1 VSTETGF
8 CGLRQTARL
17 RFWVED
23 SGGDGEPLLLV
34 SGLGYSSWCWAELR
48 DLLRGRWRVVSFD
61 NRGTG
66 RSAQPAGPY
75 SIAMLADDA
84 ASMLEACGV
93 ETAHVLGHSM
103 GGYIALTLARR
114 HPQRVRSL
122 VLVST
127 AGGGRGCL
135 PLPEDTRAAW
145 LAAAGLP
152 PEQYARRTMPL
163 SFAPGWTERHPKRFE
178 RYLRSRLQHPTPPAC
193 WAAQFQACE
202 QYFAEGV
209 GAEQIAQPALVIH
222 GTADRVIPFANGELL
237 ASQLPNARLLRLDGV
252 GHLPYLEEPERFA
265 SAVREF
271 LGML

>member
-1 VSTETGF
+1 VSTDAGF
-8 CGLRQTARL
+8 SGLLQTSRL

-23 SGGDGEPLLLV
+23 SGGSGEPLLLI

-48 DLLRGRWRVVSFD
+48 ETLRERWRVITFD

-84 ASMLEACGV
+84 ASVLDARGV
-93 ETAHVLGHSM
+93 EAAHVMGHSM

-163 SFAPGWTERHPKRFE
+163 SFAPGWTERHPERFE
-178 RYLRSRLQHPTPPAC
+178 RYLQNRLQHPTPPAC

-209 GAEQIAQPALVIH
+209 GAERITQPALVIH

-237 ASQLPNARLLRLDGV
+237 AAQLPNARLLRLDGI
-252 GHLPYLEEPERFA
+252 GHLPYLEEPELFT
-265 SAVREF
+265 SVVREF
-271 LGML
+271 L

>member
-1 VSTETGF
+1 
-8 CGLRQTARL
+8 
-17 RFWVED
+17 
-23 SGGDGEPLLLV
+23 
-34 SGLGYSSWCWAELR
+34 
-48 DLLRGRWRVVSFD
+48 
-61 NRGTG
+61 
-66 RSAQPAGPY
+66 
-75 SIAMLADDA
+75 
-84 ASMLEACGV
+84 
-93 ETAHVLGHSM
+93 
-103 GGYIALTLARR
+103 
-114 HPQRVRSL
+114 
-122 VLVST
+122 VST